1 VEVVNMKK
9 MAEGGVADNLGYVT
23 EGNRMTKIT
32 DDPEYYNQRKRGLSN
47 IETANRKEGRRIGN
61 ERQEEAQLRSAP
73 KALVNRGVDYL
84 KDKALDVDAKVSE
97 KIGLDRRAAAKRG
110 MRQGLKDE
118 GYKAGGM
125 VGSASKRA
133 DGCAI
138 KGKTRGKLV

>member
-1 VEVVNMKK
+1 MKK